1 MDGAHGKVA
10 LMGMH
15 TLIALI
21 PPELITFYESNKD
34 VPQFPPKIGQLPW
47 QDL

>member
-34 VPQFPPKIGQLPW
+34 VLQPPLRTSQW
-47 QDL
+47 TW